1 MVTIEKGERV
11 KNRSAAEIL
20 LSYFSSSK
28 FSSIIFV
35 LSEILAPLM
44 LKGWL
49 NFLRLPLKDDPC
61 PSLAWQG
68 FNKLTHQIDGGFF
81 VLPGLTIMLAEKRI
95 RGCDDNHIKL
105 IQ

>member
-1 MVTIEKGERV
+1 
-11 KNRSAAEIL
+11 
-20 LSYFSSSK
+20 
-28 FSSIIFV
+28 
-35 LSEILAPLM
+35 
-44 LKGWL
+44 GWL

-95 RGCDDNHIKL
+95 RGCDDNHVEL
-105 IQ
+105 IQQDDQLPAMSPGKAEMMLAGLGGPPAIAISKVAERKAHSVVTGFL